1 MPHDTEGLHG
11 MSAGELRHHLDR
23 LGSGQVRIEQRLISI
38 EMGLSLARIHLTGR
52 PHGLSPAQ
60 CLKILAG
67 LALPLAALLL
77 AAAGN
82 FEAARRLLAP

>member
-1 MPHDTEGLHG
+1 
-11 MSAGELRHHLDR
+11 MSAAELRHHLDR
-23 LGSGQVRIEQRLISI
+23 LGSGQVRIEQRLIAI
-38 EMGLSLARIHLTGR
+38 EMGLRIPPTGR
-52 PHGLSPAQ
+52 PSGLSPAQ